1 MWDQS
6 DQEIN
11 EWIQSMQP
19 KFKVMTKNHQ
29 VLDHEKKIVEKKF
42 KDLEKCFNSK
52 DIMRASN
59 KLLGT
64 RKVLRGVFTYIFHTT
79 MNQ

>member
-29 VLDHEKKIVEKKF
+29 VVDHEKKIVEKKF
-42 KDLEKCFNSK
+42 N
-52 DIMRASN
+52 I
-59 KLLGT
+59 
-64 RKVLRGVFTYIFHTT
+64 
-79 MNQ
+79 